1 MGKYISDHLRYRTL
15 DEYVKKEVEIFREYG
30 IKDSLYRF
38 PDVWVST
45 TLEDI
50 SEFIEEGHRMSP
62 EVEAE
67 LRAVLIEKLAELE
80 DWQKEAL
87 REEFRWYHK
96 VYPDR
101 NKHWWWWLLE
111 ED

>member
-1 MGKYISDHLRYRTL
+1 
-15 DEYVKKEVEIFREYG
+15 
-30 IKDSLYRF
+30 
-38 PDVWVST
+38 
-45 TLEDI
+45 
-50 SEFIEEGHRMSP
+50 MSP

-101 NKHWWWWLLE
+101 KKHWWWWLLE
-111 ED
+111 EN

>member
-1 MGKYISDHLRYRTL
+1 MGKYISD
-15 DEYVKKEVEIFREYG
+15 KYG
-30 IKDSLYRF
+30 IKDELYRF
-38 PDVWVST
+38 PDVWVSP
-45 TLEDI
+45 TLEEI
-50 SEFIEEGHRMSP
+50 SEFIEEGHRMSA

-87 REEFRWYHK
+87 CEEFRWYHK

-101 NKHWWWWLLE
+101 QKHWWWLLE
-111 ED
+111 E